1 MADKDETQEI
11 DWNDEEAVRKL
22 RGDVVDEA
30 DPDETPDP
38 KEDDDDGVQ
47 KQETDAKKPKAEE
60 EVEGDEDDEE
70 DKGKKEPMIPK
81 SRYDS
86 KAAENRELKERL
98 DRIEREKQTEARKT
112 QKQETTTSLEAE
124 IETLEDQLYEAIGKD
139 EMDKAKEL
147 RKQIR
152 GKERELFQSEMKES
166 ATETSDRTREQVRL
180 DLTIDHIE
188 QTHEQ
193 FNPDSDKYD
202 AALVSKVQELRAG
215 FEATGNYTPTQALLK
230 AIDVYMPKG
239 AVKEVEK
246 AGTDKK
252 VDEERRK
259 AGLKKATDAA
269 NKQPVDADGVGDDAD
284 AAGKKGE
291 LNADKL
297 TYDDVA
303 NLPESTLKRMRG
315 DYAS

>member
-1 MADKDETQEI
+1 MAEKDDTKEI

-30 DPDETPDP
+30 DPDETPE
-38 KEDDDDGVQ
+38 KEEDDDGVQ
-47 KQETDAKKPKAEE
+47 EDEAKKPDAEAE
-60 EVEGDEDDEE
+60 AEVEDEGGEE
-70 DKGKKEPMIPK
+70 GGKKKEPMIPK

-98 DRIEREKQTEARKT
+98 ERIEREKAAKVKES
-112 QKQETTTSLEAE
+112 KQQEETSSLETE
-124 IETLEDQLYEAIGKD
+124 IDALEDLYMEAISKD
-139 EMDKAKEL
+139 ETDKAKEL

-152 GKERELFQSEMKES
+152 AKERQMFQTEISAES
-166 ATETSDRTREQVRL
+166 DKTSDRTREQVRL

-188 QTHEQ
+188 QTHKQ
-193 FNPDSDKYD
+193 FNPDSDEYD
-202 AALVSKVQELRAG
+202 AELVSKVQELRAG
-215 FEATGNYTPTQALLK
+215 FEHTGNYTPTQALLK
-230 AIDVYMPKG
+230 AIDIYMPKG

-246 AGTDKK
+246 AGSDRK

-269 NKQPVDADGVGDDAD
+269 NKQPVDADKVGEDAD
-284 AAGKKGE
+284 SAGKKGE
-291 LNADKL
+291 LNVDKL

-303 NLPESTLKRMRG
+303 NLPESTLRRMRG
-315 DYAS
+315 DFVA